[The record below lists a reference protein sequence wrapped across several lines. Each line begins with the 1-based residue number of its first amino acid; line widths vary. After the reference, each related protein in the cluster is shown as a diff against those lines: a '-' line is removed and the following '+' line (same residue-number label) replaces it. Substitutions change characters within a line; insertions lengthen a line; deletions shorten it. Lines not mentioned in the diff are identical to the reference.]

1 LKVLIITS
9 QIHVGAAEGVAVELA
24 VSLNNQGIH
33 TDIVCVNSHIYDSF
47 ISSKKKLLSRGIP
60 NIYGLDLNINP
71 TIVELIMAINKLRK
85 IILNN
90 KYNIVETSLIGVGI
104 ITSLACFG
112 TKVIQVVGLHQT
124 FYRKHDSIRQ
134 RIFLLCCRIRKNI
147 KFYAVTN
154 FVKNTWHKY
163 SGLPFHEI
171 ALIYNNILPQN
182 SNLILS
188 KNRNFFL
195 SQFEIKQT
203 SKIVICVA
211 RIAKYKGQD
220 VILEALMPICDEKNL
235 SILFVGD
242 IDNHVRG
249 THEMLNDMRKKI
261 SSKNLDTRIKFV
273 GFRSD
278 ILELMS
284 ISDVLVH
291 AATKESFGLVLVEA
305 MAAGLPI
312 VSSNVEGIPEV
323 LYGTDSIMFSAGD
336 SGSLREAVVKV
347 LNFTQ
352 VERDQVVK
360 RGKERAKEFSLNKRT
375 GSMIKLFETAICKR
389 IHKAN

>member
-1 LKVLIITS
+1 M
-9 QIHVGAAEGVAVELA
+9 G
-24 VSLNNQGIH
+24 
-33 TDIVCVNSHIYDSF
+33 
-47 ISSKKKLLSRGIP
+47 
-60 NIYGLDLNINP
+60 LNINP

-171 ALIYNNILPQN
+171 AVIYNNILPK
-182 SNLILS
+182 NLILS
-188 KNRNFFL
+188 KDRNYFL

-203 SKIVICVA
+203 SKIVICVGRLA
-211 RIAKYKGQD
+211 RYKGQD

-249 THEMLNDMRKKI
+249 THEMLNNMRKKI
-261 SSKNLDTRIKFV
+261 SSKNLDSRIKFV

-291 AATKESFGLVLVEA
+291 AATKESFGLVLAEA

-312 VSSNVEGIPEV
+312 ISSNVEGIPEV

-336 SGSLREAVVKV
+336 SNSLREAVVKV
-347 LNFTQ
+347 LNFNQ
-352 VERDQVVK
+352 V
-360 RGKERAKEFSLNKRT
+360 
-375 GSMIKLFETAICKR
+375 
-389 IHKAN
+389 

>member
-1 LKVLIITS
+1 MKVLIITS
-9 QIHVGAAEGVAVELA
+9 QIHVGAAEGMAVELA

-33 TDIVCVNSHIYDSF
+33 TDIVCINSHIYDSF
-47 ISSKKKLLSRGIP
+47 ILSKKKLLNKGIP
-60 NIYGLDLNINP
+60 NIYALDLNINP

-90 KYNIVETSLIGVGI
+90 KYNIVETSLIGAGI

-112 TKVIQVVGLHQT
+112 TKVAQVVGLHQT

-154 FVKNTWHKY
+154 FAKNTWHKY

-171 ALIYNNILPQN
+171 AVIYNNILPK
-182 SNLILS
+182 NLILS
-188 KNRNFFL
+188 KDRNYFL

-203 SKIVICVA
+203 SKIVICVGRLA
-211 RIAKYKGQD
+211 RYKGQD

-249 THEMLNDMRKKI
+249 THEMLNNMRKKI
-261 SSKNLDTRIKFV
+261 SSKNLDSRIKFV

-291 AATKESFGLVLVEA
+291 AATKESFGLVLAEA

-312 VSSNVEGIPEV
+312 ISSNVEGIPEV

-336 SGSLREAVVKV
+336 SNSLREAVVKV
-347 LNFTQ
+347 LNFNQ

-375 GSMIKLFETAICKR
+375 GLMIKLFETAICKR
-389 IHKAN
+389 THKAN